1 MPKRHFNEGAIVVI
15 SLIRHED
22 LMVAEQPAASE
33 VHADEDVECKAGC
46 QRACWT
52 PPVIT
57 ICSRS
62 RDAVSPD
69 VIRCKQLHAL

>member
-15 SLIRHED
+15 SLIRDGD

-57 ICSRS
+57 ICSRA
-62 RDAVSPD
+62 RDVGSPD
-69 VIRCKQLHAL
+69 VVQWKQLHAL